1 HFVLE
6 SKNDKELIIGLF
18 IIGCMMTNIN
28 VRQNERI
35 SLERIAAQRQTYS
48 EAKLRI
54 GIYLV
59 FSVFIMILL
68 NFIAKPLLIN
78 DEFLN
83 IIGFKK
89 IDITNYIAIYA
100 LLLSFLEL
108 VYLKKIIPSM
118 KEKGA
123 KIQEIFDCYALDIK
137 WNKVICGS
145 EVNDFDIKTASD
157 AYQKKHSNWEDLV
170 DWYTPSVEVLQES
183 KVKATLLCQQEN
195 LSWDLAQRKSFV
207 SLVNLI
213 TFSFVFISFSISIYY
228 GLTLESFILSVVIPC
243 WPLVNFCVVNN
254 YENSESIRDKK
265 G

>member
-1 HFVLE
+1 
-6 SKNDKELIIGLF
+6 
-18 IIGCMMTNIN
+18 MMTNIN

-100 LLLSFLEL
+100 LLLSFVEL
-108 VYLKKIIPSM
+108 VYLKK
-118 KEKGA
+118 
-123 KIQEIFDCYALDIK
+123 
-137 WNKVICGS
+137 
-145 EVNDFDIKTASD
+145 
-157 AYQKKHSNWEDLV
+157 
-170 DWYTPSVEVLQES
+170 
-183 KVKATLLCQQEN
+183 
-195 LSWDLAQRKSFV
+195 SFH
-207 SLVNLI
+207 
-213 TFSFVFISFSISIYY
+213 
-228 GLTLESFILSVVIPC
+228 
-243 WPLVNFCVVNN
+243 
-254 YENSESIRDKK
+254 R
-265 G
+265 

>member
-1 HFVLE
+1 
-6 SKNDKELIIGLF
+6 
-18 IIGCMMTNIN
+18 MTNIN

-100 LLLSFLEL
+100 LLLSFVEL
-108 VYLKKIIPSM
+108 VYLKK
-118 KEKGA
+118 
-123 KIQEIFDCYALDIK
+123 
-137 WNKVICGS
+137 
-145 EVNDFDIKTASD
+145 
-157 AYQKKHSNWEDLV
+157 
-170 DWYTPSVEVLQES
+170 
-183 KVKATLLCQQEN
+183 
-195 LSWDLAQRKSFV
+195 SFH
-207 SLVNLI
+207 
-213 TFSFVFISFSISIYY
+213 
-228 GLTLESFILSVVIPC
+228 
-243 WPLVNFCVVNN
+243 
-254 YENSESIRDKK
+254 R
-265 G
+265 

>member
-1 HFVLE
+1 
-6 SKNDKELIIGLF
+6 
-18 IIGCMMTNIN
+18 MMTNIN

-100 LLLSFLEL
+100 LLLSF
-108 VYLKKIIPSM
+108 V
-118 KEKGA
+118 
-123 KIQEIFDCYALDIK
+123 
-137 WNKVICGS
+137 
-145 EVNDFDIKTASD
+145 
-157 AYQKKHSNWEDLV
+157 
-170 DWYTPSVEVLQES
+170 
-183 KVKATLLCQQEN
+183 
-195 LSWDLAQRKSFV
+195 
-207 SLVNLI
+207 
-213 TFSFVFISFSISIYY
+213 
-228 GLTLESFILSVVIPC
+228 
-243 WPLVNFCVVNN
+243 
-254 YENSESIRDKK
+254 
-265 G
+265 